1 MTQNSSHKDH
11 KTAMDN
17 AVKPHPKD
25 KWIPFY
31 FVIFFVVIAIL
42 DGIFVY
48 LAVSTQTGVV
58 TDHAYEKGL
67 HYNTLLA
74 QSKNQAALQEH
85 AAFSDGVL
93 SWQINDENGIAL
105 THAIVTATIQRPV
118 QDGYD
123 FDIAL
128 THQGS
133 GLYSAHLDLPLK
145 GLWKARLH
153 STWNT
158 NQTYRT
164 QLKFISQ

>member
-1 MTQNSSHKDH
+1 MTQNSSPSVS
-11 KTAMDN
+11 N
-17 AVKPHPKD
+17 ASVDGAGKPHPKD

-42 DGIFVY
+42 DGFFVY
-48 LAVSTQTGVV
+48 MAVSTQTGVV
-58 TDHAYEKGL
+58 TDHAYERGL
-67 HYNTLLA
+67 NFNALLDETRS
-74 QSKNQAALQEH
+74 QPDLQET
-85 AAFSDGVL
+85 ALFNEGTL
-93 SWQINDENGIAL
+93 SWQLNDQHGAPITDASVQ
-105 THAIVTATIQRPV
+105 ASIQRPV

-128 THQGS
+128 THQGG